1 MSQVPEDLRYTK
13 THEWMKA
20 DGAAVTVGITDF
32 AQKQLTDIVY
42 IDLPK
47 VGVSKKEGEVLLTVE
62 SVKSAE
68 DVFTPV
74 SGEITAVNS
83 SLSDNPEL
91 INKDSYSNWIVKIK
105 PTENIKSKGMSPDEY
120 RKFIGEN

>member
-1 MSQVPEDLRYTK
+1 MSQVPENLRYTK

-20 DGAAVTVGITDF
+20 EGNTVTVGITDF

-47 VGVSKKEGEVLLTVE
+47 AGTSKKEGEVLLTVE

-74 SGEITAVNS
+74 SGEVVTVNNA
-83 SLSDNPEL
+83 LSDSPEL
-91 INKDSYSNWIVKIK
+91 INKDSYSNWLVKIK
-105 PTENIKSKGMSPDEY
+105 TDENVGSKGLSASEY
-120 RKFIGEN
+120 KKFIGEN